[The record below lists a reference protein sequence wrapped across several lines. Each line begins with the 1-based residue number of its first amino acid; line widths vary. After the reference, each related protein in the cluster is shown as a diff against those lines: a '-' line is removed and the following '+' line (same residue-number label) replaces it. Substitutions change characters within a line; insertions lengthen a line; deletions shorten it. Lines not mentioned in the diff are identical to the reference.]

1 MSKKKAYSKNKKE
14 KGLSKN
20 NLLIIGVIIAAVILV
35 GVAYYY
41 LTTHPTV
48 IPGDVTNAQWALDAS
63 GHLTFPEARGS
74 IQANSTPSDLSN
86 DNYTVETVVY
96 KSFGDDVYAS
106 LMIPKNVTRPPVVIV
121 LPALTITKELDLP
134 MAQYLAGMG
143 YASLTLDE
151 RGFGQTGG
159 VLESNYTDGF
169 YSYVND
175 GIPIQYKQIYDAL
188 KGLDY
193 VKSRND
199 LNGSDTAILGESIG
213 GMWSIIAAGTEPQF
227 KGVICVSSSDFSFT
241 MYDNNSAGNI
251 TANSYLNSIQP
262 SNYLSLLPPRKL
274 VMIHFTDDPIIP
286 IADGKAL
293 YEKASQPKVWYQY
306 NGNTHGLP
314 NATYMPDLQRELRG
328 MLGK

>member
-1 MSKKKAYSKNKKE
+1 MSKKKASSKNKKE

-20 NLLIIGVIIAAVILV
+20 NLLIIGAIIAAVILV

-48 IPGDVTNAQWALDAS
+48 NPNDVTNAQWSLDAS
-63 GHLTFPEARGS
+63 GHLTFPARGP
-74 IQANSTPSDLSN
+74 IQANSTPSDLSS
-86 DNYTVETVVY
+86 DNYTVDTVVY
-96 KSFGDDVYAS
+96 KSLGDDVYAS

-159 VLESNYTDGF
+159 MREDNYSDGF
-169 YSYVND
+169 YSFVN
-175 GIPIQYKQIYDAL
+175 GGTPIQYKQIYDAL

-227 KGVICVSSSDFSFT
+227 KGVICVSSSDFNLGT
-241 MYDNNSAGNI
+241 YDNSTAINVSANEYI
-251 TANSYLNSIQP
+251 SSIQP
-262 SNYLSLLPPRKL
+262 SNYLSMLPPRKL
-274 VMIHFTDDPIIP
+274 VMIHFTDDQIIP
-286 IADGKAL
+286 IANAKAL
-293 YEKASQPKVWYQY
+293 YDNASQPKAWYQY
-306 NGNTHGLP
+306 EGTTHGLP
-314 NATYMPDLQRELRG
+314 NATYMPDLQRELQG